1 MNLYF
6 DNAATTPLDP
16 AVLEAMLPYYT
27 QHWGN
32 ASATHRRGRE
42 ARHAVETARQTV
54 ADLLGAQPDDIF
66 FTSGATESDNMA
78 LTGSIRSGSIRDVI
92 TSPIE
97 HKAVLQPL
105 VRLRG
110 SRAVATDVI
119 RLQYVELDA
128 QGRVDYDHLE
138 ELLDSRRNL
147 GLSNRQT
154 GGVLVSLMHGNNEV
168 GNLTDIDR
176 VAWICRQFGAYFHS
190 DTVQTVGRYQ
200 YNLRELPVDF
210 IVGSAHK
217 FHGPQGVG
225 FLYVRSPHQLPALLH
240 GGNQEQGRRPGTEN
254 VAGIVG
260 LAKALEISYSY
271 LANNQAHVRTLKA
284 QLIEQLRA
292 SQPDVQ
298 FNGTS
303 AELDESLDTVLN
315 VSLPPL
321 PSGQSLVDVLD
332 AKGIAVSGGS
342 ACSNLAQSGST
353 APAGLS
359 ERISRSHVLQAI
371 GVYLNRENI
380 RISLSRFTS
389 QAAVETLVKQIDEVY
404 SAYSQ
409 AKTDVLTAVE
419 AA

>member
-1 MNLYF
+1 MSLYF

-54 ADLLGAQPDDIF
+54 ADLLGAQPDEIF

-78 LTGSIRSGSIRDVI
+78 LVGSIRSGSIRDVI

-105 VRLRG
+105 VRLKKQ
-110 SRAVATDVI
+110 DVI
-119 RLQYVELDA
+119 RLHYVELDA

-138 ELLDSRRNL
+138 ELLDGRRNL
-147 GLSNRQT
+147 SLSNRQT

-168 GNLTDIDR
+168 GNLTDIER
-176 VAWICRQFGAYFHS
+176 VAWLCRQFSAYFHS
-190 DTVQTVGRYQ
+190 DTVQTVGRYR
-200 YNLRELPVDF
+200 YNLGKLPVDF

-240 GGNQEQGRRPGTEN
+240 GGSQEQGKRPGTEN

-260 LAKALEISYSY
+260 LAKALEISYRD
-271 LANNQAHVRTLKA
+271 LADNQAHVRALKA

-292 SQPDVQ
+292 AHPDVQ

-321 PSGQSLVDVLD
+321 PCGQPLVDVLD
-332 AKGIAVSGGS
+332 ARGIAVSGGS
-342 ACSNLAQSGST
+342 ACSNLAKG
-353 APAGLS
+353 G
-359 ERISRSHVLQAI
+359 SHVLQAI
-371 GVYLNRENI
+371 GVYPNRENV

-389 QAAVETLVKQIDEVY
+389 QAEVETLLKQIAEVYEVY
-404 SAYSQ
+404 SP
-409 AKTDVLTAVE
+409 AKTAVPIAIE
-419 AA
+419 AAY